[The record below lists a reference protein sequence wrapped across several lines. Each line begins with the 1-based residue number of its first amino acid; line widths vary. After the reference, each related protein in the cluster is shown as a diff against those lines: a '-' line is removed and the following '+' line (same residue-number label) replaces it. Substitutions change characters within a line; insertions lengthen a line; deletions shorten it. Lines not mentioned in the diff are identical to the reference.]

1 MSRNADGNRQR
12 RESEA
17 DKVKAL
23 VTWYEKNK
31 PEAGKRI
38 EVQLGPKKLAKQFG
52 ISLEKDQT
60 EFVYRDRTIVAIGK
74 D

>member
-1 MSRNADGNRQR
+1 MAKNYEGNRAKR
-12 RESEA
+12 DSEA

-23 VTWYEKNK
+23 VSWYEKNK
-31 PEAGKRI
+31 PDAGMRI
-38 EVQLGPKKLAKQFG
+38 EVLLGPKKLAKQFG
-52 ISLEKDQT
+52 FDLQKDQT